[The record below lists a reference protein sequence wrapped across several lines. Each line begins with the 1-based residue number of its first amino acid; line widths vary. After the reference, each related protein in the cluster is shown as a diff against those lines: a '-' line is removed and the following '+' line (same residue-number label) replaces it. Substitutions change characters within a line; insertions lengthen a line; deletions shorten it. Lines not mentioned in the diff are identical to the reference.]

1 MKRAMNNEGL
11 EVPLL
16 EGFREALQQRRYR
29 QSTIKGHVK
38 NIGYFLQWVN
48 DNQLYEIEN
57 VQHKNILEYVQYE
70 QKRNLPAGRQG
81 LDTATINLRLSSI
94 SKYFDFLKTENII
107 TRNPA
112 RILRIKG
119 KLKTITEQ
127 PLKYEELEQLYF
139 SYKQL
144 NKEAANNVKEA
155 VELAHQRNI
164 IIVGLL
170 VWQGLHSGELEKLE
184 VGHINLD
191 AGKIYIP
198 STARG
203 NSRELK
209 LHVQQVIHLHT
220 YLHGGIREKLKNKGD
235 KLFAARCSDII
246 QWLIEELKGINPT
259 IKNAQHIRASVILY
273 WLKQY
278 NKRQVQYMAGHK
290 YIDSTERYALQ
301 QTDTLTDLLTKHHPF
316 G

>member
-1 MKRAMNNEGL
+1 MQEFENY
-11 EVPLL
+11 
-16 EGFREALQQRRYR
+16 LQQRKYQ
-29 QSTIKGHVK
+29 QSTIKGHVM

-48 DNQLYEIEN
+48 DNQLYEMEN
-57 VQHKNILEYVQYE
+57 VQHKNILEYVQHE
-70 QKRNLPAGRQG
+70 QKRNI
-81 LDTATINLRLSSI
+81 DVSTINQRLTSI
-94 SKYFDFLKTENII
+94 SKYFDYLKEQTSIL
-107 TRNPA
+107 RNPA
-112 RILRIKG
+112 RTLRIKG

-144 NKEAANNVKEA
+144 NKEAAKNVKEA

-209 LHVQQVIHLHT
+209 LHAQQVIHLHS
-220 YLHGGIREKLKNKGD
+220 YLHGGIREKLKPEGD
-235 KLFAARCSDII
+235 KLFTARCSDVIR
-246 QWLIEELKGINPT
+246 WLIEELKGINPA

-278 NKRQVQYMAGHK
+278 NKRQVQYMAGHRH
-290 YIDSTERYALQ
+290 INSTERYALQ
-301 QTDTLTDLLTKHHPF
+301 QTDTLKDLLTKHHPF

>member
-1 MKRAMNNEGL
+1 MNMAAQ
-11 EVPLL
+11 
-16 EGFREALQQRRYR
+16 FKAYLQQMRYME
-29 QSTIKGHVK
+29 STVNGHIQ

-48 DNQLYEIEN
+48 DNQLYEMEN
-57 VQHKNILEYVQYE
+57 VQQKNILEYVQHE
-70 QKRNLPAGRQG
+70 QKRNI
-81 LDTATINLRLSSI
+81 DVATINLRLSSI
-94 SKYFDFLKTENII
+94 SKYFDYLKTESTV

-112 RILRIKG
+112 RTLRIKG

-139 SYKQL
+139 TYKQL
-144 NKEAANNVKEA
+144 DKAAADNVKKA

-164 IIVGLL
+164 IVVGLL

-184 VGHINLD
+184 VNHINLD
-191 AGKIYIP
+191 EGKIYIP
-198 STARG
+198 STARS

-209 LHVQQVIHLHT
+209 LHVQQVIHLHS
-220 YLHGGIREKLKNKGD
+220 YLHGGIREKLKSTND
-235 KLFAARCSDII
+235 KLFGARCADIV
-246 QWLIEELKGINPT
+246 QNLMEELKGINPG

-290 YIDSTERYALQ
+290 YIDSTEKYALQ
-301 QTDTLTDLLTKHHPF
+301 QTDTLTGLLAKHHPF

>member
-1 MKRAMNNEGL
+1 MNMAAQFKEY
-11 EVPLL
+11 
-16 EGFREALQQRRYR
+16 LQQMRYME
-29 QSTIKGHVK
+29 STVNGHVQ

-48 DNQLYEIEN
+48 DNQLYEMEN
-57 VQHKNILEYVQYE
+57 VQHKNLLEYVQSE
-70 QKRNLPAGRQG
+70 QKRNI
-81 LDTATINLRLSSI
+81 DVATINLRLSSI
-94 SKYFDFLKTENII
+94 SKYFEFLKAASII

-112 RILRIKG
+112 RTLRIKG

-127 PLKYEELEQLYF
+127 PLKYAELEQLYF
-139 SYKQL
+139 AYKQL
-144 NKEAANNVKEA
+144 DKAAADNVKKA

-164 IIVGLL
+164 IVVGLL

-184 VGHINLD
+184 VNHINLD
-191 AGKIYIP
+191 EGKIYIP
-198 STARG
+198 GTARS

-209 LHVQQVIHLHT
+209 LHVQQVIHLHK
-220 YLHGGIREKLKNKGD
+220 YLHGGIKDSLKYKTEKLFG
-235 KLFAARCSDII
+235 ARCADIV
-246 QWLIEELKGINPT
+246 QHLMEELKGINPV

-290 YIDSTERYALQ
+290 YIDSMERYALQ
-301 QTDTLTDLLTKHHPF
+301 QTDTLTGLLAKHHPF

>member
-1 MKRAMNNEGL
+1 MMEQFKEY
-11 EVPLL
+11 
-16 EGFREALQQRRYR
+16 LQQMRYR
-29 QSTIKGHVK
+29 ESTVNGHVQ

-48 DNQLYEIEN
+48 DNQLYEMEN
-57 VQHKNILEYVQYE
+57 VQHKNLLEYVQHE
-70 QKRNLPAGRQG
+70 QKRNI
-81 LDTATINLRLSSI
+81 DVATINLRLSSI
-94 SKYFDFLKTENII
+94 SKYFDYLKTKNII

-112 RILRIKG
+112 RTLRIKG

-127 PLKYEELEQLYF
+127 PLKYAELEQLYF
-139 SYKQL
+139 AYKQL
-144 NKEAANNVKEA
+144 NKEAASNVKEA

-164 IIVGLL
+164 IVVGLL

-184 VGHINLD
+184 VNHINLD
-191 AGKIYIP
+191 EGKIYIP
-198 STARG
+198 STARS

-209 LHVQQVIHLHT
+209 LHVQQVIHLHS
-220 YLHGGIREKLKNKGD
+220 YLHGGIREKLKSKND
-235 KLFAARCSDII
+235 KLFAARCADIV
-246 QWLIEELKGINPT
+246 QHLIEELKGINPI

-290 YIDSTERYALQ
+290 YIDSTERYAMQ

>member
-1 MKRAMNNEGL
+1 MNMAAQ
-11 EVPLL
+11 
-16 EGFREALQQRRYR
+16 FKAYLQQMRYME
-29 QSTIKGHVK
+29 STVNGHVQ

-48 DNQLYEIEN
+48 DNQLYEMEN
-57 VQHKNILEYVQYE
+57 VQHKNILEYVQHE
-70 QKRNLPAGRQG
+70 QKKNI
-81 LDTATINLRLSSI
+81 DVSTINLRLSSI
-94 SKYFDFLKTENII
+94 SKYFDYLKTENTV

-112 RILRIKG
+112 RTLRIKG

-127 PLKYEELEQLYF
+127 PLKYAELEQLYF
-139 SYKQL
+139 AYKQL

-164 IIVGLL
+164 IVVGLL

-184 VGHINLD
+184 VNHINLD
-191 AGKIYIP
+191 EGKIYIP
-198 STARG
+198 STARS

-209 LHVQQVIHLHT
+209 LHVQQIIHLHS
-220 YLHGGIREKLKNKGD
+220 YLHGGIREKLKSTND
-235 KLFAARCSDII
+235 KLFGARCADIV
-246 QWLIEELKGINPT
+246 QHLIEELKGINPT

-301 QTDTLTDLLTKHHPF
+301 QTDTLTGLLAKHHPF